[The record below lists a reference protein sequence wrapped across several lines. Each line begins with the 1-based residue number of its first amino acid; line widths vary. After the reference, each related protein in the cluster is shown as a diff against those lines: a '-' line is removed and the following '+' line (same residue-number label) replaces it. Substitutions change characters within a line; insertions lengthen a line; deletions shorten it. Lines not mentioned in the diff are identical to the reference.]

1 MAWISIALGNNALQ
15 KVKWTSTAFII
26 LHHKIVQHYFVHSRN
41 WHSIDNTPI
50 ENEVIFFCFQR
61 RLEGELLC
69 KAHARTNL
77 IITSPVK
84 SYDNAFGLL
93 HQKSC
98 IKYMYIVWF
107 CEGIVSRNW
116 QIVFQ
121 FFVKRQQASGTI
133 KKQRPIL
140 PLFA

>member
-1 MAWISIALGNNALQ
+1 MAWTSIALGNNTLQ

-50 ENEVIFFCFQR
+50 ENEVIFLR

-98 IKYMYIVWF
+98 IKYISCCGFVRELF
-107 CEGIVSRNW
+107 RGTGKLCFIC
-116 QIVFQ
+116 I
-121 FFVKRQQASGTI
+121 FFVKRQQASGTF
-133 KKQRPIL
+133 KKQRLLL
-140 PLFA
+140 PQFT